1 MKKKEEINGLEEQVR
16 KLAEQKAAVEA

>member
-1 MKKKEEINGLEEQVR
+1 MKKKEEMDGLEEQVR